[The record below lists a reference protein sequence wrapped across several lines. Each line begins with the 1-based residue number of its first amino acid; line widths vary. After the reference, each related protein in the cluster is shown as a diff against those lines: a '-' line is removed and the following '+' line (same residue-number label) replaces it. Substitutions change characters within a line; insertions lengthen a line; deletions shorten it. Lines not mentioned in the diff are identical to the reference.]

1 MGTLTIR
8 NVEDDLKRD
17 LRIRAAE
24 LGKSM
29 EEEARS
35 IIRVVVREGLS
46 LNDLEGR
53 KIRQGGSAWDI
64 VARLREEYGTF
75 ELEVPERRDV
85 APTIS
90 IFDDLQD

>member
-46 LNDLEGR
+46 LSDLEGR

-64 VARLREEYGTF
+64 VARLR
-75 ELEVPERRDV
+75 
-85 APTIS
+85 
-90 IFDDLQD
+90 